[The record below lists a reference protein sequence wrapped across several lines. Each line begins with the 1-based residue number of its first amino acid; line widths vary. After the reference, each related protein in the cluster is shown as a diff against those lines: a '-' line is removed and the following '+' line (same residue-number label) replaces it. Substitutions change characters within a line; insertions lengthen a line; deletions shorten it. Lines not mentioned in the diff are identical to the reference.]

1 MAGHD
6 PRVDCEIFFYI
17 KEREKHYNAL
27 EVNRTVLNERF
38 FKSNICKYEGMIVC
52 NVKLFV
58 VKMNFIKG

>member
-38 FKSNICKYEGMIVC
+38 LKVIFASMRGMIVC